1 MDHEHE
7 LLTAEEMADR
17 LRVRPDTIKL
27 WGREGRIPRVEI
39 SGRIVRYDAGAVIQF
54 LHDRMRERLDR
65 QSREVSEA
73 VPA

>member
-1 MDHEHE
+1 MNHE

-39 SGRIVRYDAGAVIQF
+39 SGRVIRYDADAVIQF
-54 LHDRMRERLDR
+54 LRRRMRERM
-65 QSREVSEA
+65 A
-73 VPA
+73 ATAT